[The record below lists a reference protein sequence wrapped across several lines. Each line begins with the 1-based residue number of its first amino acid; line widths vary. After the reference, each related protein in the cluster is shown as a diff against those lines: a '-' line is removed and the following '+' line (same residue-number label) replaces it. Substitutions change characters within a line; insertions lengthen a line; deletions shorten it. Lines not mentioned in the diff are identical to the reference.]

1 MNPQYTLQHNG
12 IGYNVELSNGMV
24 DMNGRHLYKIS
35 IEGLGEY
42 YERAATI
49 ELAQMYARVDIN
61 NELESTKGGVK

>member
-1 MNPQYTLQHNG
+1 MNPQYTLQHKG
-12 IGYNVELSNGMV
+12 VGYNVEPSNAMV

-61 NELESTKGGVK
+61 NELKERQGGSL